1 MLSEL
6 AHTGTN
12 GHAHTHTQ
20 SHPQRTN
27 THCAVRYRRSISIP
41 FHREVLLSMKKNVQE
56 IIQDELC
63 HTSSQGFR
71 QRHTHTHTYN
81 DKYTHT
87 QLTRQKIWGSP
98 IWGKYVTEGNL
109 ALATISRFSLKW
121 PLTPVRGCALLLVY
135 SFVSCHPYTLK
146 LSQRLRVIIPM

>member
-1 MLSEL
+1 MNY
-6 AHTGTN
+6 A
-12 GHAHTHTQ
+12 TH
-20 SHPQRTN
+20 HPKDSGKDT
-27 THCAVRYRRSISIP
+27 
-41 FHREVLLSMKKNVQE
+41 
-56 IIQDELC
+56 
-63 HTSSQGFR
+63 
-71 QRHTHTHTYN
+71 HTHTHTMTN
-81 DKYTHT
+81 THT
-87 QLTRQKIWGSP
+87 QLTHQKIWGSP